1 MAGGGQAELRGVI
14 TLDLLV
20 LQPEKKQ
27 VILQAQV
34 QPADTEKM
42 KAMPGIV
49 GYLVQPGD
57 SLWDVAKRF
66 HTTEASIL
74 AANDLP
80 GGTISAGDCLI
91 LVKEI

>member
-1 MAGGGQAELRGVI
+1 V
-14 TLDLLV
+14 
-20 LQPEKKQ
+20 
-27 VILQAQV
+27 
-34 QPADTEKM
+34 DTEKM

-66 HTTEASIL
+66 HTTEKSIL
-74 AANDLP
+74 EANELP
-80 GGTISAGDCLI
+80 GDAIKAGDCLI

>member
-1 MAGGGQAELRGVI
+1 
-14 TLDLLV
+14 
-20 LQPEKKQ
+20 
-27 VILQAQV
+27 
-34 QPADTEKM
+34 M

-91 LVKEI
+91 LVKEISGTVHKTGKTA